1 MMSIPNVHFSH
12 TAVPSFSAGL
22 CSRGPLK
29 RLGSPAIKREKL
41 KIKEGGG
48 SMAEREEE
56 DKGSQLA
63 VFPLHSTTTLNIL
76 TAQKSRLGIEF
87 FSKLKRSADG
97 GELLVR

>member
-1 MMSIPNVHFSH
+1 
-12 TAVPSFSAGL
+12 
-22 CSRGPLK
+22 
-29 RLGSPAIKREKL
+29 
-41 KIKEGGG
+41 
-48 SMAEREEE
+48 MAEREEE